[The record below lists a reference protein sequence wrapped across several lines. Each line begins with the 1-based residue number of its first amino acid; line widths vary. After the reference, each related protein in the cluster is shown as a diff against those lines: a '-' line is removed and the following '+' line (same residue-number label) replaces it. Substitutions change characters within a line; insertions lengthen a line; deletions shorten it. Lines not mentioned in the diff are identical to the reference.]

1 MTARVD
7 VNADLGESYG
17 VYRIGNDDEMLNY
30 VSSVNIACGFHAGD
44 AGVMN
49 RTVRAAVDRNVA
61 IGAHPGFP
69 DLIGFGRRDIHASPS
84 EVYDMVVYQ
93 IGALQAFVSARGTE
107 MQHVKPHGA
116 LYNQASRDPDIAQ
129 AIAAAVYDV
138 NPNLVLFG
146 LSGSELVSAGDKQG
160 LRTASEVLADR
171 TYQADGSLTPRSQA
185 NALLRDAD
193 VVVQQALRMV
203 REHKVRTPGGIDLSL
218 KVDTICLHGDGDSAL
233 DLARGLHTAFQQ
245 EGILIRSLL

>member
-93 IGALQAFVSARGTE
+93 ICALQAFVSARGTE

>member
-1 MTARVD
+1 MTVRVD

-17 VYRIGNDDEMLNY
+17 VYRIGNDEEMLNY

-49 RTVRAAVDRNVA
+49 RTVRASVDRNVA

-69 DLIGFGRRDIHASPS
+69 DLLGFGRRDIHASPS

-93 IGALQAFVSARGTE
+93 IGALQAFVSARGSQ

-116 LYNQASRDPDIAQ
+116 LYNQASRDPTIAQ

-138 NPNLVLFG
+138 SPNLVLFG

-160 LRTASEVLADR
+160 LRTASEVFADR
-171 TYQADGSLTPRSQA
+171 TYQADGSLTPRLQA

-203 REHKVRTPGGIDLSL
+203 RDHKVRTPGGTDLSL

-233 DLARGLHTAFQQ
+233 ELARSLHTTFQQ
-245 EGILIRSLL
+245 EGILIRSVL